1 MVRRDNSRNDK
12 KNTGKN
18 DSRNRNNDYKKQ
30 KPLKERFKENSREN
44 PKGNLKENF
53 RDSSKG
59 NSKNSSKGSLKD
71 SSKERS
77 KEAKSEPV
85 TYGLSAE
92 DWLMPVSVSV
102 ETEAQL
108 KAVMDIKAV
117 SRIYVDEAC
126 FGIPE
131 MVSEKDGIGSKGAKE
146 LIGDSR
152 IPKNK
157 VEKHAVT
164 EDEYEAEAFAEIF
177 KSIRASGKECG
188 LRLRRIERDTDPFLN
203 SRKLLENLVKLGAAP
218 DAVLIRSFDEA
229 MMLSDTE
236 PSEHKYSEQRPSE
249 TGNKGLNTIKKIF
262 DYTCYGY
269 NTEAVSMLL
278 DLGAEGLTYPIELT
292 GRECMGLRKSLKE
305 NESDERLRTVP
316 YEALVY
322 GHLPMMVSANCIQ
335 RTSDRCD
342 HRNRILRLRDRMQK
356 DMPVRCYCKYCY
368 NQIFNAEPLVLY
380 DLEGDIRALEPE
392 SVRYDFT
399 IEPEAEVL
407 RILSGA
413 IPKAMTRGHFR
424 HGIE

>member
-30 KPLKERFKENSREN
+30 KPLKERFRENSREN

-85 TYGLSAE
+85 AYGLSAE

-131 MVSEKDGIGSKGAKE
+131 MVSEKDGTGSKGAKE

-164 EDEYEAEAFAEIF
+164 EGEYEAEAFAEIF

-188 LRLRRIERDTDPFLN
+188 LRLRRIERETDPYLN

-229 MMLSDTE
+229 MLLSESE
-236 PSEHKYSEQRPSE
+236 PSES
-249 TGNKGLNTIKKIF
+249 GNKGLNTIKKIF

-292 GRECMGLRKSLKE
+292 GRECMALRKALKE

-380 DLEGDIRALEPE
+380 DLEGDVRVLDPE
-392 SVRYDFT
+392 SVRYDFS
-399 IEPEAEVL
+399 IESENEV
-407 RILSGA
+407 RKILSGA
-413 IPKAMTRGHFR
+413 VPGAMTRGHFR

>member
-1 MVRRDNSRNDK
+1 MVRRDNSRNEK
-12 KNTGKN
+12 KNTGK
-18 DSRNRNNDYKKQ
+18 K
-30 KPLKERFKENSREN
+30 
-44 PKGNLKENF
+44 
-53 RDSSKG
+53 
-59 NSKNSSKGSLKD
+59 
-71 SSKERS
+71 
-77 KEAKSEPV
+77 
-85 TYGLSAE
+85 GLSAE
-92 DWLMPVSVSV
+92 AWLMPVSASV

-108 KAVMDIKAV
+108 KVVMDIKAV

-131 MVSEKDGIGSKGAKE
+131 ITSDKKESGSKAA
-146 LIGDSR
+146 
-152 IPKNK
+152 N
-157 VEKHAVT
+157 EKR
-164 EDEYEAEAFAEIF
+164 EAEAFAAIF
-177 KSIRASGKECG
+177 RSIRASGKECG
-188 LRLRRIERDTDPFLN
+188 LRLRRIERETDPFLN
-203 SRKLLENLVKLGAAP
+203 SRELLDNLVKLGAVP

-229 MMLSDTE
+229 MLLSESD
-236 PSEHKYSEQRPSE
+236 PSES
-249 TGNKGLNTIKKIF
+249 GNKGLNTIKKIF

-380 DLEGDIRALEPE
+380 DLEGDIRALDPE
-392 SVRYDFT
+392 SVRYDFS
-399 IEPEAEVL
+399 IESENEV
-407 RILSGA
+407 RKILSGA
-413 IPKAMTRGHFR
+413 VPVAMTRGHFR

>member
-30 KPLKERFKENSREN
+30 KPLRERFKENSREN

-85 TYGLSAE
+85 AYGLSAE

-164 EDEYEAEAFAEIF
+164 EGEYEAEAFAEIF

-188 LRLRRIERDTDPFLN
+188 LRLRRIERETDPYLN

-229 MMLSDTE
+229 MLLSGSE
-236 PSEHKYSEQRPSE
+236 PSES
-249 TGNKGLNTIKKIF
+249 GNKGLNTIKKIF

-292 GRECMGLRKSLKE
+292 GRECMALRKALKE

-380 DLEGDIRALEPE
+380 DLEGDVRVLDPE
-392 SVRYDFT
+392 SVRYDFS
-399 IEPEAEVL
+399 IESENEV
-407 RILSGA
+407 RKILSGA
-413 IPKAMTRGHFR
+413 VPAAMTRGHFR